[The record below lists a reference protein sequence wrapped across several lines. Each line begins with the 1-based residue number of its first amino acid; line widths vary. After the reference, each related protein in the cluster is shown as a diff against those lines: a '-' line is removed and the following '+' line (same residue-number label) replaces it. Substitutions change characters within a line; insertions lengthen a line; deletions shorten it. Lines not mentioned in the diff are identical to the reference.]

1 MGAIEAFCA
10 LAVAIAVEC
19 HKIVDINANAEMESV
34 ALVEGIK
41 KWLTEGNFIGAES
54 SHDMWRAFFQYLDA
68 VHQGMRLYKKGLE
81 MFKLVQVI
89 EKSGSRREAQM
100 PSFFG
105 LDSRCKGLRLKFSDL
120 PDRRNTGVAAEDTI
134 LKAVEETRLQLL
146 RHKYPGQALATIS
159 QTVKHMRDVEK
170 AVGSVLCESASANPY
185 SGGLPTFRPPNPE
198 LAQSISR
205 YDGPVP
211 FTV

>member
-1 MGAIEAFCA
+1 MALREGRLKAVQRQEEIIEEK
-10 LAVAIAVEC
+10 LAELRQAPRNQLN
-19 HKIVDINANAEMESV
+19 DEMNGE
-34 ALVEGIK
+34 
-41 KWLTEGNFIGAES
+41 N
-54 SHDMWRAFFQYLDA
+54 
-68 VHQGMRLYKKGLE
+68 
-81 MFKLVQVI
+81 
-89 EKSGSRREAQM
+89 
-100 PSFFG
+100 G